1 MIKKLYLNARSV
13 KWELLVTFII
23 SGCIIIS
30 VLWIGLLYGDDWL
43 NGFNWWTYGM
53 LTVLIV
59 STFTG
64 YIAGLRLQRRLDV
77 LHEGM
82 MQVSKGNGSYRIKE
96 NDEDASFSRLY
107 DDFNKMVSTMEHK
120 IKVLQKLTEQQDYER
135 ERVSETIVQEERKRL
150 ARDLHDTVS
159 QQLFAMHMASSSL
172 PKMMEL
178 DPERGKAVIEQLIG
192 ISHTAQRQMRGL
204 IAQLRPI
211 ELDGKTIVEALH
223 YWFPDYCNQN
233 GLQGKLDLQ
242 VNDSLSDAKEHQLFL
257 LIQEAMANVV
267 KHAKARQVTLTLQE
281 EDNRIMLHVADDG
294 VGFNRNAVSNG
305 GSYGLSTMNERVDK
319 LGGHMELI
327 STPGAGTT
335 IRVLIPLFEDKEDSD
350 ASEREEANQDEE
362 GGTMNGTEDEH
373 LSRG

>member
-1 MIKKLYLNARSV
+1 MIKKLYRNARSV
-13 KWELLVTFII
+13 KWELLVTFIL

-30 VLWIGLLYGDDWL
+30 VLWIGLLYGDDWM
-43 NGFNWWTYGM
+43 NGLNWWTYGII
-53 LTVLIV
+53 TVLIV
-59 STFTG
+59 SSFTG

-77 LHEGM
+77 LHEAM
-82 MQVSKGNGSYRIKE
+82 MQVTKGNSAYRIEE
-96 NDEDASFSRLY
+96 NDEDASFSRLF
-107 DDFNKMVSTMEHK
+107 DDFNTMTSRMEHK
-120 IKVLQKLTEQQDYER
+120 LKVLQKLSEQQGDDR

-172 PKMMEL
+172 PKIMEM
-178 DPERGKAVIEQLIG
+178 DQERGKMVITQLIE

-211 ELDGKTIVEALH
+211 ELDGKSLVEALQ

-242 VNDSLSDAKEHQLFL
+242 VEEALSDVKEHQLFL

-267 KHAKARQVTLTLQE
+267 KHAKAKQVTLTLQE
-281 EDNRIMLHVADDG
+281 SERRLLLHLADDG
-294 VGFNRNAVSNG
+294 VGFNRNAVSHG

-319 LGGHMELI
+319 LGGHLELI
-327 STPGAGTT
+327 SQPGAGTT
-335 IRVLIPLFEDKEDSD
+335 VRVQIPLFEDDLGG
-350 ASEREEANQDEE
+350 AQTEEQD
-362 GGTMNGTEDEH
+362 G
-373 LSRG
+373 